1 MSRFKIIS
9 TEKKARTGILETP
22 HGSIKTPVFMP
33 VGTQASVKSIDSS
46 DLMTMD
52 APVILANIYHLLLRP
67 GIQTISSFGG
77 IHSFM
82 NWNRPVLTDSG
93 GFQLFSLNHLS
104 KIEGDSVKVKSYIDW
119 KIHTL
124 TPENIILFQEEIGSD
139 IMMPLDIC
147 ISANSSKEQHI
158 NAVKKTSIW
167 AEQSKKNQQKKDS
180 LLFGIIQGGRSNQL
194 REISAK
200 SLIEI
205 GFDGYSIGGVSTG
218 EKKADMY
225 KTIRLSTQMIPN
237 EFPRYLMGIGSP
249 EDLVTAVSEGVD
261 MFDCVLPT
269 RIARNG
275 ALFTKEGRI
284 NIYTSQFRLSNV
296 PIQEDCDCYTCLN
309 YTTGY
314 LHHLFKAKEL
324 LGYRL
329 ATIHNLRFNLRLM
342 ELIQQNI
349 SNHTFECFKKDFLE
363 TFIPPNE
370 TVRIHQKEKWIQ
382 SVQDKK

>member
-104 KIEGDSVKVKSYIDW
+104 KIEGDSVKVKSYIDG

-167 AEQSKKNQQKKDS
+167 AEQSKKKSTKKRFS
-180 LLFGIIQGGRSNQL
+180 
-194 REISAK
+194 
-200 SLIEI
+200 
-205 GFDGYSIGGVSTG
+205 SIWN
-218 EKKADMY
+218 Y
-225 KTIRLSTQMIPN
+225 
-237 EFPRYLMGIGSP
+237 PR
-249 EDLVTAVSEGVD
+249 
-261 MFDCVLPT
+261 
-269 RIARNG
+269 R
-275 ALFTKEGRI
+275 
-284 NIYTSQFRLSNV
+284 
-296 PIQEDCDCYTCLN
+296 
-309 YTTGY
+309 
-314 LHHLFKAKEL
+314 
-324 LGYRL
+324 
-329 ATIHNLRFNLRLM
+329 
-342 ELIQQNI
+342 
-349 SNHTFECFKKDFLE
+349 
-363 TFIPPNE
+363 
-370 TVRIHQKEKWIQ
+370 
-382 SVQDKK
+382 

>member
-1 MSRFKIIS
+1 MSHFQIIS
-9 TEKKARTGILETP
+9 TEKKARTGILKTP

-33 VGTQASVKSIDSS
+33 VGTQASVKSIDST
-46 DLMTMD
+46 DLMNMD
-52 APVILANIYHLLLRP
+52 APIILANIYHLLLRP

-82 NWNRPVLTDSG
+82 NWNRPLLTDSG
-93 GFQLFSLNHLS
+93 GFQLFSLSHLT
-104 KIEGDSVKVKSYIDW
+104 KIEGDSVKVKSYIDG
-119 KIHTL
+119 KIDTL
-124 TPENIILFQEEIGSD
+124 TPENIILFQEEIGAD

-147 ISANSSKEQHI
+147 ISAKSTKKQHI
-158 NAVKKTSIW
+158 DAVEKTSIW
-167 AEQSKKNQQKKDS
+167 AEQSKKAKRKKNS

-194 REISAK
+194 REMSAK

-218 EKKADMY
+218 ERKTDMY
-225 KTIRLSTQMIPN
+225 KTIRSSTQLIPDK
-237 EFPRYLMGIGSP
+237 FPRYLMGIGSP
-249 EDLVTAVSEGVD
+249 EDLVSAVSEGVD

-284 NIYTSQFRLSNV
+284 NIYTSQFQQSNK
-296 PIQEDCDCYTCLN
+296 PIQEDCDCYTCLH
-309 YTTGY
+309 YTAGY

-324 LGYRL
+324 VGYRL

-342 ELIQQNI
+342 ETIQQNI
-349 SNHTFECFKKDFLE
+349 STHTFESFKKDFLK

-370 TVRIHQKEKWIQ
+370 TVRIDQKEKWIQ
-382 SVQDKK
+382 SLQDKK